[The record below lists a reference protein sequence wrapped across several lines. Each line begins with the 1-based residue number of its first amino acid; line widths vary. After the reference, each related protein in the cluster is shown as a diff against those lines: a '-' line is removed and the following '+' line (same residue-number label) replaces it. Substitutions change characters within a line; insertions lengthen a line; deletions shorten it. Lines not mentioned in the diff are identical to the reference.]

1 MKTLIKNGIVVNP
14 KAKYEKK
21 MDILVNESKIEKIAE
36 QIVADKNCQVIDVSG
51 KYILPGL
58 VDLHVHLREPG
69 YEHKETIA
77 TGTKAAAKGG
87 FTSICCMPNT
97 NPVADNSSV
106 IRFIQHRVAEE
117 GVVKVFPI
125 GAISKELKGQEIS
138 EIGML
143 KEAGVVGLSDDGST
157 VMNSGVMRRAM
168 EYTKPFDLT
177 FITHCEDQHLVNNG
191 MVNEGYASMM
201 TGLPGFPSAAEEI
214 IIARDIALAELTGAR
229 LHIAHV
235 TTKGGVELIRAAKQK
250 GLEVT
255 AEVTPH
261 HLALSEN
268 ELVSFN
274 TSLKV
279 NPPLRSK
286 EDQLALIVGLQD
298 GTLDII
304 ATDHAPHAY
313 EEKMV
318 EFQWAPFGISGLE
331 TALPV
336 AITYL
341 VKEGKISLL
350 ELAEK
355 MSYRPSEILN
365 LNVGIIEEGLDADLV
380 IVDLDKEL
388 EVNTDNFVSKG
399 KNSPFNR
406 RKLTGWPI
414 MTMVN
419 GQIVYQWSDKNYA
432 SN

>member
-1 MKTLIKNGIVVNP
+1 MKKLIKNGIVVNP

-21 MDILVNESKIEKIAE
+21 MDILVNENKIEKIAE
-36 QIVADKNCQVIDVSG
+36 QIEVDENCQVIDASG

-106 IRFIQHRVAEE
+106 IRYIQHRAAEE

-125 GAISKELKGQEIS
+125 GAISKELNGQEIS

-143 KEAGVVGLSDDGST
+143 KEAGVVALSDDGST
-157 VMNSGVMRRAM
+157 VMNSAVMRRAM
-168 EYTKPFDLT
+168 EYAAPFDLT

-235 TTKGGVELIRAAKQK
+235 TTQGGVELIRAAKKK
-250 GLEVT
+250 GLAVT

-261 HLALSEN
+261 HLALSEE

-279 NPPLRSK
+279 NPPLRSR
-286 EDQLALIVGLQD
+286 EDQHALIAGLQD
-298 GTLDII
+298 GTIDII

-341 VKEGKISLL
+341 VKEGKLSLL
-350 ELAEK
+350 ELVEK
-355 MSYRPSEILN
+355 MSSKPSEILN
-365 LNVGIIEEGLDADLV
+365 LDVGIIAEGLDADLV
-380 IVDLDKEL
+380 IVDLEQEL

-419 GQIVYQWSDKNYA
+419 GQIVYQWSNDYA
-432 SN
+432 GN